1 MTMPGFSAE
10 ASFFE
15 SVRTYRAGIVPT
27 GVQNVSGVYPALA
40 AGGMR
45 LGCALCI
52 SICSIFDGEFE
63 CGLRCTAIGLCR
75 PVILEG

>member
-1 MTMPGFSAE
+1 MNTPGFTGQTSLYKTRN
-10 ASFFE
+10 S
-15 SVRTYRAGIVPT
+15 YRAANIQPAL
-27 GVQNVSGVYPALA
+27 GVYPALP

-45 LGCALCI
+45 PGCALCI